1 MRPRNLSYSI
11 KRWNELLVVP
21 SQLVLTVKLNHI
33 YIWAGAQAESLIEA
47 QLNEDPELRINK
59 TTALLNQLAT
69 CLTHSTY
76 FREQREEFYSNIRK
90 VEKIV
95 QPIFPESW
103 RYIVKPNSP
112 TTLTFFI
119 VDKLI
124 HGCKSR
130 TCQRK
135 IMAKGKDVTIKGCLE
150 TMRKVEAVEV
160 TMKKLED
167 LGDAHVDASYAG
179 DPTKKS
185 QRNGFKKKQVKPKVH
200 QNSQTPD
207 EKKSCV
213 WCQGDVHPSEKC
225 PAKDATCNFC
235 SKQGH
240 FERACLKKKGEG
252 KASKHQHAVDLYGSQ
267 PKQVPDPQCSL
278 HYFVGGMLFMV
289 SKMASTSPPLTQKV
303 ATGLKNVMNR
313 VNFSMHLI
321 HPLRNTALC
330 AYPLSSQG
338 HLKSSVKKWIRFFLV
353 SLAHFPV
360 QMILKC

>member
-1 MRPRNLSYSI
+1 MSDAFY
-11 KRWNELLVVP
+11 LL
-21 SQLVLTVKLNHI
+21 Q
-33 YIWAGAQAESLIEA
+33 
-47 QLNEDPELRINK
+47 R
-59 TTALLNQLAT
+59 TTRGILQQYQKGRENS
-69 CLTHSTY
+69 STY
-76 FREQREEFYSNIRK
+76 FSRIMEIYRQAEF
-90 VEKIV
+90 
-95 QPIFPESW
+95 PD
-103 RYIVKPNSP
+103 NSHI
-112 TTLTFFI
+112 LI

-150 TMRKVEAVEV
+150 TMRKVEAVED

-185 QRNGFKKKQVKPKVH
+185 QRNGFKRKQVKPKVH

-252 KASKHQHAVDLYGSQ
+252 KASKHQHAVDLSAEQDSSEYDNEFDLNAVS
-267 PKQVPDPQCSL
+267 VHAL
-278 HYFVGGMLFMV
+278 HNYESCEEYAPVVF
-289 SKMASTSPPLTQKV
+289 
-303 ATGLKNVMNR
+303 
-313 VNFSMHLI
+313 
-321 HPLRNTALC
+321 
-330 AYPLSSQG
+330 
-338 HLKSSVKKWIRFFLV
+338 HLKGNAK
-353 SLAHFPV
+353 
-360 QMILKC
+360 

>member
-1 MRPRNLSYSI
+1 MSDAFY
-11 KRWNELLVVP
+11 LL
-21 SQLVLTVKLNHI
+21 Q
-33 YIWAGAQAESLIEA
+33 
-47 QLNEDPELRINK
+47 R
-59 TTALLNQLAT
+59 TTRGILQQYQKGRENS
-69 CLTHSTY
+69 STY
-76 FREQREEFYSNIRK
+76 FSRIMEIYRQAEF
-90 VEKIV
+90 
-95 QPIFPESW
+95 PD
-103 RYIVKPNSP
+103 NSHI
-112 TTLTFFI
+112 LI

-150 TMRKVEAVEV
+150 TMRKVEAVED

-167 LGDAHVDASYAG
+167 LGDAHVDAPYAG

-240 FERACLKKKGEG
+240 FE
-252 KASKHQHAVDLYGSQ
+252 
-267 PKQVPDPQCSL
+267 
-278 HYFVGGMLFMV
+278 
-289 SKMASTSPPLTQKV
+289 
-303 ATGLKNVMNR
+303 
-313 VNFSMHLI
+313 
-321 HPLRNTALC
+321 
-330 AYPLSSQG
+330 
-338 HLKSSVKKWIRFFLV
+338 
-353 SLAHFPV
+353 
-360 QMILKC
+360 